1 MITRI
6 RSELS
11 YVAGLVR
18 ALRATKL
25 VTNHPDRT
33 LGDHLAEWAEKHGD
47 KPALA
52 DDRESL
58 SYRALD
64 ARANAY
70 ARWARSQGLAQ
81 GDAVALLMP
90 NRPEYVAIWFGL
102 ARAGLGVALVNTNLT
117 GVSLAHSF
125 DVVAAKGIIVDATLM
140 PAFKTARALRQ
151 QNAPVFV
158 YGGDAGSD
166 ARLDGAGFSD
176 APLAAAE
183 RPLLTITDT
192 ALYIYTSGT
201 TGLPKAARITHSRA
215 LRIMYGFAAAIAAT
229 ADDRVYMYLPMYHTN
244 GGVIALGVT
253 LTAGG
258 SAYIR
263 EKFSASGFWSDVA
276 RERCTLFVY
285 IGELCRYLLNSPEC
299 AEERAHKIRAC
310 VGNGL
315 RPDIYEAFQRR
326 FGIRAVLEFYG
337 STEGNAVMFNLDFHP
352 GAIGRIPSWAKSRF
366 PMALIAYDVDAD
378 THPRDAAG
386 LCRECGAEE
395 VGELF
400 AEIRDDPKYPA
411 ARFDGYA
418 DAAATNAKIMRGVL
432 KPGDAWF
439 RTGDLMR
446 RDAQGYFYF
455 VDRIGDTFR
464 WKGENVSTTQ
474 VAETISSFADVKE
487 AIVYGVA
494 VPKYD
499 GRAGMAALVVGS
511 IADFD
516 FAGLRAHLE
525 AALPAYARPLFL
537 RFQPELDITGTFK
550 PKKTELVAAGFD
562 PGKVDDPLYYD
573 DRSAR
578 AYRKLDAPH
587 FAAIAS
593 GAIAL

>member
-1 MITRI
+1 
-6 RSELS
+6 
-11 YVAGLVR
+11 
-18 ALRATKL
+18 
-25 VTNHPDRT
+25 
-33 LGDHLAEWAEKHGD
+33 
-47 KPALA
+47 
-52 DDRESL
+52 
-58 SYRALD
+58 
-64 ARANAY
+64 
-70 ARWARSQGLAQ
+70 
-81 GDAVALLMP
+81 
-90 NRPEYVAIWFGL
+90 
-102 ARAGLGVALVNTNLT
+102 
-117 GVSLAHSF
+117 
-125 DVVAAKGIIVDATLM
+125 
-140 PAFKTARALRQ
+140 
-151 QNAPVFV
+151 
-158 YGGDAGSD
+158 
-166 ARLDGAGFSD
+166 
-176 APLAAAE
+176 
-183 RPLLTITDT
+183 
-192 ALYIYTSGT
+192 
-201 TGLPKAARITHSRA
+201 
-215 LRIMYGFAAAIAAT
+215 
-229 ADDRVYMYLPMYHTN
+229 
-244 GGVIALGVT
+244 
-253 LTAGG
+253 
-258 SAYIR
+258 
-263 EKFSASGFWSDVA
+263 
-276 RERCTLFVY
+276 LFVY

-299 AEERAHKIRAC
+299 AEERAHKVRAC

-352 GAIGRIPSWAKSRF
+352 GAIGRIPNWAKSRF

-474 VAETISSFADVKE
+474 VAETISSFAGVKE

-511 IADFD
+511 LADFD
-516 FAGLRAHLE
+516 FDGLRARLE

-562 PGKVDDPLYYD
+562 PAKVDDPLYYD

-578 AYRKLDAPH
+578 AYRRLDAAH